1 MDNFRYVNAGD
12 STLSAGI
19 VAGDTQL
26 SVANPGRFPAA
37 LEVGEKLVL
46 TLHPSGLPS
55 TQEIVICTAISGGVM
70 TVTRGAQ
77 GTTAQGWPAGT
88 VVGAYLTSEMLGQI
102 RDKLMPISGTNT
114 GDETAARIGMLT
126 AGAVAKTTPANAD
139 LIGLADSAASN
150 TLKKLTWSEL
160 KAALKTYFDTLY
172 NKYVHPNHSGD
183 VTSVADGAQ
192 TIAANAVTNMKLAD
206 MANATIKGRVTA
218 GAGDPEDL
226 TAAQARSILN
236 VADGAQKN
244 SDITKAEIEAK
255 LTGTISTHTHQDGNA
270 DTVDGYHAQKTAA
283 ADKIPVAG
291 TDGKLDA
298 GWLPI
303 QQAPA
308 HGIQRITDVGTT
320 NFVVPENVTEVIVM
334 LQGGGGGGGYM
345 TTNNVAQ
352 HGATGGTTSFG
363 SYASAY
369 GGGGG
374 CSKKTTVELAA
385 QLSYIGGCS
394 ISESLPVIPM
404 ESTRHLTT
412 MPSVVRNGTTT
423 PYPGNSYGWGGSTPV
438 GGSEPG
444 GPGGFIS
451 AIIRGLTPGESI
463 PVTVG
468 GGGAGAY
475 NVSAPSSSGG
485 NGTQGIAIIMW

>member
-26 SVANPGRFPAA
+26 SVANQGRFPAA

-183 VTSVADGAQ
+183 VTSVADGEQ

-206 MANATIKGRVTA
+206 MANATIKGRFTA

-255 LTGTISTHTHQDGNA
+255 LTGIISTHSHTDGNA

-291 TDGKLDA
+291 ADGKLDA
-298 GWLPI
+298 GWIPVADSLGKDMGHNNVGSLCFAGSTDSVGPLAVLALPGATVSGSI
-303 QQAPA
+303 LRAAGFNDSRSDASMYSVALSGTWRCLGYAYNSHSSYTNSVQTLF
-308 HGIQRITDVGTT
+308 QRI
-320 NFVVPENVTEVIVM
+320 
-334 LQGGGGGGGYM
+334 
-345 TTNNVAQ
+345 A
-352 HGATGGTTSFG
+352 
-363 SYASAY
+363 
-369 GGGGG
+369 
-374 CSKKTTVELAA
+374 
-385 QLSYIGGCS
+385 
-394 ISESLPVIPM
+394 
-404 ESTRHLTT
+404 
-412 MPSVVRNGTTT
+412 
-423 PYPGNSYGWGGSTPV
+423 
-438 GGSEPG
+438 
-444 GPGGFIS
+444 
-451 AIIRGLTPGESI
+451 
-463 PVTVG
+463 
-468 GGGAGAY
+468 
-475 NVSAPSSSGG
+475 
-485 NGTQGIAIIMW
+485 

>member
-19 VAGDTQL
+19 VAGDTQI

-150 TLKKLTWSEL
+150 TLKKLTWSGL

-255 LTGTISTHTHQDGNA
+255 LTGTIASHSHPEM
-270 DTVDGYHAQKTAA
+270 
-283 ADKIPVAG
+283 IPAG
-291 TDGKLDA
+291 TVFMYAGATVPTGYLRGNGAAVSRTTYAALFAAIGTRYGAGDGSTTFNLPEVRGEFPRFWDDSRGVDPGRVLGSRQEDMLKSHRHQLNIFRNNTNSGGFAEDA
-298 GWLPI
+298 NNAGA
-303 QQAPA
+303 QYQSY
-308 HGIQRITDVGTT
+308 
-320 NFVVPENVTEVIVM
+320 TEYE
-334 LQGGGGGGGYM
+334 GGAE
-345 TTNNVAQ
+345 TRPRNVAFL
-352 HGATGGTTSFG
+352 G
-363 SYASAY
+363 
-369 GGGGG
+369 
-374 CSKKTTVELAA
+374 
-385 QLSYIGGCS
+385 
-394 ISESLPVIPM
+394 
-404 ESTRHLTT
+404 
-412 MPSVVRNGTTT
+412 
-423 PYPGNSYGWGGSTPV
+423 
-438 GGSEPG
+438 
-444 GPGGFIS
+444 
-451 AIIRGLTPGESI
+451 IIK
-463 PVTVG
+463 
-468 GGGAGAY
+468 Y
-475 NVSAPSSSGG
+475 
-485 NGTQGIAIIMW
+485 

>member
-55 TQEIVICTAISGGVM
+55 TQEIVICTAISGRVM

-150 TLKKLTWSEL
+150 TLKKLSWIAL

-192 TIAANAVTNMKLAD
+192 TIAANAVTNLKLAD

-236 VADGAQKN
+236 VANGAQKN

-255 LTGTISTHTHQDGNA
+255 LTGTIASHSHPEMIPAGTVFMYASDTVPTGYLRCNGAAVSRTTYAALFAAIGTRYGAGNGSTTFNLPEVRGEFPRFWDDGRGVDPWRTLGTAQNDAFKSHTHNINFALKTGA
-270 DTVDGYHAQKTAA
+270 AVIVVGSGGTHATS
-283 ADKIPVAG
+283 G
-291 TDGKLDA
+291 TS
-298 GWLPI
+298 
-303 QQAPA
+303 
-308 HGIQRITDVGTT
+308 
-320 NFVVPENVTEVIVM
+320 VTE
-334 LQGGGGGGGYM
+334 
-345 TTNNVAQ
+345 
-352 HGATGGTTSFG
+352 ATG
-363 SYASAY
+363 
-369 GGGGG
+369 
-374 CSKKTTVELAA
+374 
-385 QLSYIGGCS
+385 
-394 ISESLPVIPM
+394 
-404 ESTRHLTT
+404 STETR
-412 MPSVVRNGTTT
+412 PRNIAFMG
-423 PYPGNSYGWGGSTPV
+423 
-438 GGSEPG
+438 
-444 GPGGFIS
+444 
-451 AIIRGLTPGESI
+451 IIK
-463 PVTVG
+463 
-468 GGGAGAY
+468 Y
-475 NVSAPSSSGG
+475 
-485 NGTQGIAIIMW
+485 

>member
-19 VAGDTQL
+19 VAGDTQI

-55 TQEIVICTAISGGVM
+55 MQEIVICTAISGGVM

-77 GTTAQGWPAGT
+77 GTTAQEWPAGT

-150 TLKKLTWSEL
+150 TLKKLSWIAL

-192 TIAANAVTNMKLAD
+192 TIAANAVTNLKLAD

-244 SDITKAEIEAK
+244 SNITKAEIEAK
-255 LTGTISTHTHQDGNA
+255 LTGTISTHSHTDGNA

-283 ADKIPVAG
+283 ADRIPVAG
-291 TDGKLDA
+291 ADGKLDA
-298 GWLPI
+298 AWIPPI
-303 QQAPA
+303 QVNPIHGMSLFTDSGTFTVPA
-308 HGIQRITDVGTT
+308 G
-320 NFVVPENVTEVIVM
+320 VTAVWVYVR
-334 LQGGGGGGGYM
+334 GGGGGGGA
-345 TTNNVAQ
+345 TNIGANNNTPETG
-352 HGATGGTTSFG
+352 GATAGGTTSFG
-363 SYASAY
+363 AYVSATGGGAAGGGVGASTTKDFDFDALPAPQVGAKGTNTAAGGAGRY

-374 CSKKTTVELAA
+374 GAVSVGRNG
-385 QLSYIGGCS
+385 SNGGFGVKYVTD
-394 ISESLPVIPM
+394 LIPG
-404 ESTRHLTT
+404 T
-412 MPSVVRNGTTT
+412 SVVVTIGARGKGGVHDRN
-423 PYPGNSYGWGGSTPV
+423 
-438 GGSEPG
+438 G
-444 GPGGFIS
+444 GPGG
-451 AIIRGLTPGESI
+451 
-463 PVTVG
+463 
-468 GGGAGAY
+468 AGICK
-475 NVSAPSSSGG
+475 V
-485 NGTQGIAIIMW
+485 WW

>member
-114 GDETAARIGMLT
+114 GDETAARIGILT

-244 SDITKAEIEAK
+244 SNITKAEIEAK
-255 LTGTISTHTHQDGNA
+255 LTGTITSHDHGVTG
-270 DTVDGYHAQKTAA
+270 
-283 ADKIPVAG
+283 
-291 TDGKLDA
+291 
-298 GWLPI
+298 LP
-303 QQAPA
+303 
-308 HGIQRITDVGTT
+308 
-320 NFVVPENVTEVIVM
+320 
-334 LQGGGGGGGYM
+334 L
-345 TTNNVAQ
+345 
-352 HGATGGTTSFG
+352 TGGTLTGNLTISN
-363 SYASAY
+363 AAP
-369 GGGGG
+369 
-374 CSKKTTVELAA
+374 TIILADTDH
-385 QLSYIGGCS
+385 ITR
-394 ISESLPVIPM
+394 SL
-404 ESTRHLTT
+404 HA
-412 MPSVVRNGTTT
+412 
-423 PYPGNSYGWGGSTPV
+423 NSNLV
-438 GGSEPG
+438 G
-444 GPGGFIS
+444 F
-451 AIIRGLTPGESI
+451 L
-463 PVTVG
+463 
-468 GGGAGAY
+468 
-475 NVSAPSSSGG
+475 NSSGG
-485 NGTQGIAIIMW
+485 WSFHSSNTGVNTSIGNMVVGSATYATDGNVYMPWAGDWLSNILANRLTKDAGSQTIGSFALIYYEGNNVNLVADGLYSGSAVRLLGIRLGNSGGSNVYLNSQGAAPGTWRVMVGSSYAIGYWPAAFAQRVA

>member
-19 VAGDTQL
+19 VAGDTQI

-77 GTTAQGWPAGT
+77 GTTAQEWPAGT

-114 GDETAARIGMLT
+114 GDETAARIGTLT
-126 AGAVAKTTPANAD
+126 AGAAAKTTPVDAD

-150 TLKKLTWSEL
+150 TLKKLTWSAL
-160 KAALKTYFDTLY
+160 KAALKTYFDKLY

-255 LTGTISTHTHQDGNA
+255 LTGIISTHSHAAGNA

-283 ADKIPVAG
+283 ADKIPVSG
-291 TDGKLDA
+291 SDGVLAD
-298 GWLPI
+298 GWLPTRLGTVCKTI
-303 QQAPA
+303 TDWNAATETGWYMGSYTTANAPGA
-308 HGIQRITDVGTT
+308 DWMMGEVIKHNDGWICQRVCRFAIDGVWFVRYLKGGVWSAWVHLVTEPSHIHWYAVPKDAGFNGVGSFCWGRNNSSSNIAAGGTLAGSSISAMGLLPNVNTNGWSLNMGSGGTLAGTWRCLGLGYKNYTTLWQRI
-320 NFVVPENVTEVIVM
+320 
-334 LQGGGGGGGYM
+334 
-345 TTNNVAQ
+345 A
-352 HGATGGTTSFG
+352 
-363 SYASAY
+363 
-369 GGGGG
+369 
-374 CSKKTTVELAA
+374 
-385 QLSYIGGCS
+385 
-394 ISESLPVIPM
+394 
-404 ESTRHLTT
+404 
-412 MPSVVRNGTTT
+412 
-423 PYPGNSYGWGGSTPV
+423 
-438 GGSEPG
+438 
-444 GPGGFIS
+444 
-451 AIIRGLTPGESI
+451 
-463 PVTVG
+463 
-468 GGGAGAY
+468 
-475 NVSAPSSSGG
+475 
-485 NGTQGIAIIMW
+485 

>member
-19 VAGDTQL
+19 VAGDTQI

-114 GDETAARIGMLT
+114 GDETAARIGTLT
-126 AGAVAKTTPANAD
+126 AGAAAKTTPVDAD

-150 TLKKLTWSEL
+150 TLKKLTWSAL

-192 TIAANAVTNMKLAD
+192 TIAANAVTNLKLAD
-206 MANATIKGRVTA
+206 MANSTIKGRITA

-226 TAAQARSILN
+226 TATHVRTILN
-236 VADGAQKN
+236 VANGAQKN

-255 LTGTISTHTHQDGNA
+255 LTGTIASHSHPEMIPAGTVFMYAGATVPTGYLRCNGAAVSRTTYAALFAAIGTRYGAGDGSTTFNLPEVRGEFPRFWDNGREVDSGRVLGSWQGDAISSHTHALDSQGMHAHTVRGTNTSGDGIHIEDDNSNPNGGNHATVSTSSAGAHTHT
-270 DTVDGYHAQKTAA
+270 VY
-283 ADKIPVAG
+283 
-291 TDGKLDA
+291 
-298 GWLPI
+298 
-303 QQAPA
+303 
-308 HGIQRITDVGTT
+308 
-320 NFVVPENVTEVIVM
+320 
-334 LQGGGGGGGYM
+334 
-345 TTNNVAQ
+345 
-352 HGATGGTTSFG
+352 ATGG
-363 SYASAY
+363 
-369 GGGGG
+369 
-374 CSKKTTVELAA
+374 
-385 QLSYIGGCS
+385 
-394 ISESLPVIPM
+394 SENRP
-404 ESTRHLTT
+404 
-412 MPSVVRNGTTT
+412 RNVAFLG
-423 PYPGNSYGWGGSTPV
+423 
-438 GGSEPG
+438 
-444 GPGGFIS
+444 
-451 AIIRGLTPGESI
+451 IIKF
-463 PVTVG
+463 
-468 GGGAGAY
+468 
-475 NVSAPSSSGG
+475 
-485 NGTQGIAIIMW
+485 